1 MFFDILLPMANCVS
15 RENFV
20 SGNRSGSYGNTGDNY
35 NQLLPEDKAS
45 MENVRSV
52 LYDELHQIQIRS
64 GRVRCPKQLKL

>member
-1 MFFDILLPMANCVS
+1 MANCVS

-20 SGNRSGSYGNTGDNY
+20 TGNRSGSYGTKGDNY
-35 NQLLPEDKAS
+35 NQLLPEDKVL

-64 GRVRCPKQLKL
+64 GRTISFKHMKFKK